1 MIIFYLNNFELNRV
15 IFSVTESMSESEQT
29 ENVPPVEQET
39 ESSSGSNEKQPTV
52 DENKQINSTSG
63 NEGKLFVG
71 GLAKITTVESLK
83 NYFET

>member
-1 MIIFYLNNFELNRV
+1 
-15 IFSVTESMSESEQT
+15 MSESEQT

-39 ESSSGSNEKQPTV
+39 ESKTV
-52 DENKQINSTSG
+52 NDENKQINSTSG

>member
-1 MIIFYLNNFELNRV
+1 M
-15 IFSVTESMSESEQT
+15 TESMSESEQT

-39 ESSSGSNEKQPTV
+39 ESRSNEQQPTV
-52 DENKQINSTSG
+52 NDENKQINSTSG